1 MLVVLVQSVQLV
13 QLAQVAHLDIGVPS
27 GQQKTKRLHQQTLLT
42 QSPSIMLTLT
52 LLGLVLFLALVL
64 LLQMLVFI
72 ALHFLFNG

>member
-1 MLVVLVQSVQLV
+1 MLVALAPKVPQVHRVL
-13 QLAQVAHLDIGVPS
+13 VAHLVIGVLS
-27 GQQKTKRLHQQTLLT
+27 GQHKVKVLHQQTLLT

-52 LLGLVLFLALVL
+52 LLGLVLSLALVL